1 MYKSITWIAVFLAII
16 GFGFT
21 ATARP
26 QGCVEAKP
34 GIVRVKLQP
43 ELVRQVG
50 TAPVRRTHGK
60 LTTGAAAL
68 DIAAE
73 RVGVTRIRPMLPY
86 NEKFAAD
93 RATYGLDRWYV
104 IEYDTVVPPA
114 EARRV
119 FSTVAGIEH
128 AEEVRPMVLKEGSG
142 AAVAATRPPLKANA
156 ANYMFNDPQL
166 PSQWHYRNFGTLANA
181 VEGADINLFEAWQSI
196 SGAPDVIV
204 AIIDGGVDVTHED
217 LAANMYANEAELN
230 GTPGVDDDG
239 NGYVDDI
246 WGFNFVTNS
255 GEIYPHNH
263 GTHVAGTVG
272 AVNNNGIGVSGVAG
286 GDGTPG
292 SGVKMIS
299 CQVFESRSGTAEGDF
314 AAAIVYAAERG
325 ATIAQCSWGW
335 DSDGYYEQAVLD
347 AIDYFTDKA
356 RGPKMTGGLC
366 IFAAGNLGQ
375 QGNFYPA
382 AYDKVV
388 AVGAMTH
395 DLHAASYS
403 NYGDWIDVIAP
414 GGLLDYSTNQ
424 GVLSTLPDNN
434 YGYLEGTSMATPHVS
449 GIAALVLQKNGSPT
463 FVNESLRTQLLT
475 SVRDFYSFPG
485 NEKLAGLFGSGYI
498 DAAKALQMGDGSA
511 PQPVSDFIA
520 DAAQDYIALTWT
532 IPTSA
537 DNNVHHHL
545 VYYSTE
551 AFTAVS
557 DLTKIPVVM
566 ADTKFLNSGDS
577 FSMEITG
584 LQPLTKY
591 YVAISAVNRWGA
603 ASPLSSV
610 KEITTNAGPQI
621 VVDSF
626 GVNLT
631 SEEGSPVATASF
643 NIGNEGEGLLKWTAT
658 KRTVSVSPASVVR
671 PMVANNGSYR
681 GKMAGMKVAARAKI
695 DSYEA
700 DDYPDEIQYFDE
712 IFAYIGDNDATLPNS
727 MAQWFRID
735 PTEYPDGFNLT
746 HVNIT
751 GANGQNPVI
760 QIYKGD
766 VALSTA
772 SLIQTVEY
780 PYFAYGY
787 PVALN
792 EQLFFAPG
800 EAFWVV
806 VHFEGGQEG
815 YPLGLCTANTEGI
828 QGYSFMSN
836 DMGKTWIQLNQ
847 ALKGSPYE
855 TYADTM
861 TWGITARSANP
872 DWSEILEIDPA
883 AGTVRKGESQIV
895 NLSADGSSVVNGNYM
910 FNVRI
915 NTNQTDNSVAVVP
928 VNYSVTMNKADIVTP
943 KIVNFGSLLVGES
956 KTVNVEIYNKGYGS
970 FKASQW
976 GSGIYSENIAST
988 SENFAGPEYISEG
1001 FPARTRVRF
1010 PVTYKP
1016 VSSGSHTG
1024 NIVFTDLEGN
1034 EVRIVVQGVATD
1046 PAKLA
1051 ISPAQV
1057 ECGTLIV
1064 GDAPT
1069 TATFEIANEGKYPL
1083 EYVFPKF
1090 SGESIEGNSAASHKF
1105 GYTIA
1110 STLDGY
1116 QPFAYDGNAS
1126 VIGGK
1131 DISVEFT
1138 DDSYV
1143 SKAVSLGF
1151 TFPYYGKTY
1160 DRVYITSFGGVMFA
1174 VNDATFRSP
1183 LTPTSYGVAGTGLI
1197 CAYGSQLLMGSDSKV
1212 EYAKTD
1218 GKFVVNFK
1226 NVLAPVYDTDY
1237 TPVSFRIMLSPNG
1250 DIEMYYDS
1258 YEPYGVFQDGSG
1270 LFCAINNPEIDDCLV
1285 VTSADMA
1292 DYWGTAE
1299 PSADNS
1305 RFRSFGSGTAV
1316 KFEAPKPYFVAA
1328 LNKPHGIVNP
1338 GEKVTIAA
1346 TLIAD
1351 DTMNAGSTFNNLAIL
1366 TNDPNPSVSAV
1377 RLNAVISGDNLVGAA
1392 ELENSDIDFGDIFR
1406 TSLLSI
1412 PVTVKNSGH
1421 DVLTVN
1427 SVAFA
1432 NNVLSTN
1439 AVLPF
1444 TLEAGM
1450 AKDIVVSVPTD
1461 KEGAIADEMTITTST
1476 GTLIAKLHGTVIGCP
1491 TANINLS
1498 EISETVAY
1506 GETLNKNLVIEN
1518 TGNETLRYS
1527 ITPDA
1532 IVNFSLPENDKAST
1546 SYTYTF
1552 SDDDSSTKFEWND
1565 IETTGIG
1572 EHNGLSYYMEHDYIA
1587 VELPFEFPFYG
1598 EKYKK
1603 MYIYNTGFISFTERH
1618 DDKLWPEPPAEFP
1631 SGSVYTNII
1640 APYWGMHSMDQTRT
1654 AGTYHYADAEKAI
1667 VSFMEYGNSMN
1678 IGVCFQLILNRDG
1691 SFKFQYKGL
1700 DENALIYNVFGLGG
1714 IANADGSAYVKIP
1727 ARMMKFGKAVVFKP
1741 IVESPVAAESSET
1754 IGLDFNTRRMAGT
1767 YETVLKITTNVPGN
1781 ENIEI
1786 PVALTITGE
1795 AVPAWPEDMAV
1806 ENVAGYQDTDFSKP
1820 LVQMGAMYSVDF
1832 RVENTGTAPFTID
1845 FVDVG
1850 GPTIVDEWFGYEM
1863 PAFNLFYYA
1872 EQIDYITG
1880 EPTGE
1885 RMWMQYEGMPVT
1897 VGSEPIQFSV
1907 PMLPGELAYTPDVYE
1922 IPLTFHYTNGEE
1934 SGEKTVTITFTVTPP
1949 PSMTLDSESVYLKA
1963 ENDNDVIDGK
1973 VTIGNE
1979 GDYDLKYTVRLD
1991 PTGAGEQAPDTGG
2004 GIAPWSTIAAEAKRI
2019 STARTM
2025 ARAERANDIYNV
2037 PSDMEYRN
2045 ALYYPVSAALNSYMF
2060 GTTTNN
2066 QEFKGVTVY
2075 NAPAGGFNISH
2086 VYLPVSIENK
2096 KNLDVKIEIVSGND
2110 PTTGDVLGK
2119 GTLHIAEQSDPNVGR
2134 FFAVPLDRSV
2144 FLSGGEVFCVVI
2156 TYPRG
2161 PLRPAYLVTKEDA
2174 VVEGRYLGWDEQNGW
2189 YDVAAS
2195 FKDTY
2200 GSLGFICTCLETV
2213 EGQPWIRLL
2222 TPEEG
2227 VVTVGETADIK
2238 VAVNAAST
2246 RLEKGNKAMLVV
2258 KSNDPAMPLV
2268 NIPVV
2273 FDRNGTPV
2281 IEVPS
2286 STVYTKEGELTEIE
2300 ISVTEPDGDSFTIA
2314 HTDGAGYSRIAS
2326 VSNATVD
2333 ENGNY
2338 VVAAGIDAV
2347 AVNIEIMPEFGSA
2360 STGNAFVI
2368 TATDSKGHNAEA
2380 TVVYDI
2386 EHVNRAPVAEDT
2398 NVSVSENETSDIISF
2413 TPMFSDPDGDNLSY
2427 TFAMN
2432 SNTVVD
2438 AYTTSDAVIFY
2449 GKKQGTINATVTATD
2464 ASGAQATALITVTV
2478 SPKSGIEDLD
2488 TNTGRLSVM
2497 PNPVDDVMHVSTG
2510 FIGTDADFML
2520 FDAAGKVA
2528 MHISAVLSDG
2538 RADINVA
2545 DLASGIYILTATSDG
2560 TTRTTRIVKR

>member
-1 MYKSITWIAVFLAII
+1 MHKSTAWIAMFLAILGI
-16 GFGFT
+16 GFT
-21 ATARP
+21 ASART
-26 QGCVEAKP
+26 QGSIEAKP

-50 TAPVRRTHGK
+50 TSPVRRANGK
-60 LTTGAAAL
+60 LSTGAAAL

-93 RATYGLDRWYV
+93 RAAYGLDRWYV
-104 IEYDTVVPPA
+104 IEYDTIVPVA

-119 FSTVAGIEH
+119 FSTVAGIEL
-128 AEEVRPMVLKEGSG
+128 AEEVRPMVLKEGNG
-142 AAVAATRPPLKANA
+142 NAVAATRPPLKANA

-166 PSQWHYRNFGTLANA
+166 PSQWHYRNFGNLANS
-181 VEGADINLFEAWQSI
+181 VEGADINLFEAWQSV

-217 LAANMYANEAELN
+217 LAANMFANEAELN

-255 GEIYPHNH
+255 GEVYPHNH

-325 ATIAQCSWGW
+325 ASIAQCSWGW
-335 DSDGYYEQAVLD
+335 DGDGYYEQAVLD

-366 IFAAGNLGQ
+366 IFAAGNLGL
-375 QGNFYPA
+375 QGKFYPA

-403 NYGDWIDVIAP
+403 NYGDWIDVMAP

-434 YGYLEGTSMATPHVS
+434 YGYMEGTSMATPHVS

-475 SVRDFYSFPG
+475 SVRDFYSYPG
-485 NEKLAGLFGSGYI
+485 NENLVGLFGSGYI

-511 PQPVSDFIA
+511 PQTVSDFTA

-532 IPTSA
+532 IPASA

-551 AFTAVS
+551 SFTEAS
-557 DLTKIPVVM
+557 DLTKIPVAM

-577 FSMEITG
+577 YSMEITG

-603 ASPLSSV
+603 ASPLSPV

-631 SEEGSPVATASF
+631 SQEGAPVATASF

-658 KRTVSVSPASVVR
+658 KRTVSASPASVVR
-671 PMVANNGSYR
+671 PMVANTGSYR
-681 GKMAGMKVAARAKI
+681 GKPAGMKVAARATV

-700 DDYPDEIQYFDE
+700 DDYPSEIQYFDD
-712 IFAYIGDNDATLPNS
+712 IFAYIGDNDRSLPNS

-735 PTEYPDGFNLT
+735 PAVYPDGFNLT

-751 GANGQNPVI
+751 GANGQNPII

-772 SLIQTVEY
+772 SLLQTIDY

-792 EQLFFAPG
+792 EQLFFGAG

-815 YPLGLCTANTEGI
+815 YPLGMCTASTEGI
-828 QGYSFMSN
+828 QSYSFMSN
-836 DMGKTWIQLNQ
+836 DLGKTWTQLNQ

-855 TYADTM
+855 TFADGM

-872 DWSEILEIDPA
+872 DWSEILELDPS
-883 AGTVRKGESQIV
+883 AGTVRKGESQTV
-895 NLSADGSSVVNGNYM
+895 SLSADGSAVVNGNYT

-915 NTNQTDNSVAVVP
+915 NTNQTENSVAVVP

-943 KIVNFGSLLVGES
+943 KIVNFSSLLVGES
-956 KTVNVEIYNKGYGS
+956 KTVDVEIYNKGYGS

-976 GSGIYSENIAST
+976 GSGIFGDNITST
-988 SENFAGPEYISEG
+988 SEHFVGPEYISQG
-1001 FPARTRVRF
+1001 FPARTRVKF

-1016 VSSGSHTG
+1016 QTSGSHTG
-1024 NIVFTDLEGN
+1024 NIVFTDLNGN

-1051 ISPAQV
+1051 ISPAEV
-1057 ECGTLIV
+1057 ECGTINV

-1069 TATFEIANEGKYPL
+1069 SVTFEIANEGKYPL

-1090 SGESIEGNSAASHKF
+1090 SDESIEGNTSASHKF
-1105 GYTIA
+1105 GYTVS

-1116 QPFAYDGNAS
+1116 QPFAYS
-1126 VIGGK
+1126 YSPVIGGK
-1131 DISVEFT
+1131 DISSEFT

-1151 TFPYYGKTY
+1151 SFPYYGKTY

-1174 VNDATFRSP
+1174 VNDDTFRAP

-1197 CAYGSQLLMGSDSKV
+1197 CAYGSQLLMGPASKV

-1218 GKFVVNFK
+1218 GKFVVNFE

-1237 TPVSFRIMLSPNG
+1237 TPVSFRLMLSPNG
-1250 DIEMYYDS
+1250 DIEMYYDDYDS
-1258 YEPYGVFQDGSG
+1258 YGVFQEGSG
-1270 LFCAINNPEIDDCLV
+1270 LFCAINNPEIDDCLI
-1285 VTSADMA
+1285 VTSADIA
-1292 DYWGTAE
+1292 DYWGTQE
-1299 PSADNS
+1299 PTADNS
-1305 RFRSFGSGTAV
+1305 RFHSFGSGTAV

-1328 LNKPHGIVNP
+1328 LNKPYGIVNP
-1338 GEKVTIAA
+1338 GEKVTVIA

-1351 DTMNAGSTFNNLAIL
+1351 GTMNAGATYNNLAIL
-1366 TNDPNPSVSAV
+1366 TNDPNPAFSAV
-1377 RLNAVISGDNLVGAA
+1377 RLNAVIAGDNLVAAA
-1392 ELENSDIDFGDIFR
+1392 ELEDSDIDFGEVFR
-1406 TSLLSI
+1406 TSALSL
-1412 PVTVKNSGH
+1412 PVTVKNTGH
-1421 DVLTVN
+1421 DILTVN
-1427 SVAFA
+1427 SATFA
-1432 NNVLSTN
+1432 NNALSTT
-1439 AVLPF
+1439 ASFPF

-1450 AKDIVVSVPTD
+1450 AKDIIVDVPTD
-1461 KEGAIADEMTITTST
+1461 KEGAVSGEMTIITSVS
-1476 GTLIAKLHGTVIGCP
+1476 TLTAKLHGTIIGCP
-1491 TANINLS
+1491 AANVNITD
-1498 EISETVAY
+1498 IDETVAH
-1506 GETLNKNLVIEN
+1506 GEALNKNLVIEN
-1518 TGNETLRYS
+1518 TGNETLLYS

-1532 IVNFSLPENDKAST
+1532 LVNFTLPENDKATT
-1546 SYTYTF
+1546 SYVYTF
-1552 SDDDSSTKFEWND
+1552 SDDDSSAKFAWND

-1572 EHNGLSYYMEHDYIA
+1572 EHNGFSYYMEHDYIA
-1587 VELPFEFPFYG
+1587 VDLPFEFPFYG

-1603 MYIYNTGFISFTERH
+1603 MYVYNTGFVSFTERH

-1654 AGTYHYADAEKAI
+1654 AGTFHYVDNDKAI
-1667 VSFMEYGNSMN
+1667 VSFMEYGNSLN

-1700 DENALIYNVFGLGG
+1700 DENAIIYNVFGLGG
-1714 IANADGSAYVKIP
+1714 IANADGSSYIKIP
-1727 ARMMKFGKAVVFKP
+1727 ARMMTFGKAVVFKP
-1741 IVESPVAAESSET
+1741 VIESPVAAGASET
-1754 IGLDFNTRRMAGT
+1754 IGLDFNTRQMAGT
-1767 YETVLKITTNVPGN
+1767 YETALKIATNVPGN

-1786 PVALTITGE
+1786 PVSLTITGE
-1795 AVPAWPEDMAV
+1795 ASPVWPEDMAI
-1806 ENVAGYQDTDFSKP
+1806 ENVAGYQDTDYSKP
-1820 LVQMGAMYSVDF
+1820 LVQMGAMYSADF
-1832 RVENTGTAPFTID
+1832 QIANTGTAPFSID
-1845 FVDVG
+1845 YVEVG
-1850 GPTIVDEWFGYEM
+1850 GPTIVDDWFGFEM

-1872 EQIDYITG
+1872 EQIDWVTG

-1885 RMWMQYEGMPVT
+1885 KSWMQYDGMPVT
-1897 VGSEPIQFSV
+1897 IGSDPALFSV
-1907 PMLPGELAYTPDVYE
+1907 PMLPSELAYTPDVYE
-1922 IPLTFHYTNGEE
+1922 VPVTFHYTNGEE

-1949 PSMTLDSESVYLKA
+1949 PAMTLDSEEIYVKA
-1963 ENDNDVIDGK
+1963 ENDNDVLEGK
-1973 VTIGNE
+1973 ATIGNE
-1979 GDYDLKYTVRLD
+1979 GAYDLKYTVRLD
-1991 PTGAGEQAPDTGG
+1991 PTGVGEEAPEGGG
-2004 GIAPWSTIAAEAKRI
+2004 GIAPSSAIAADAKRFA
-2019 STARTM
+2019 TAHAM
-2025 ARAERANDIYNV
+2025 ARAERANDMYNV
-2037 PSDMEYRN
+2037 PSDMDYRN
-2045 ALYYPVSAALNSYMF
+2045 ALYYPVSASLNSYMF
-2060 GTTTNN
+2060 GTTTDN

-2075 NAPAGGFNISH
+2075 TAPAEGFNVSH
-2086 VYLPVSIENK
+2086 IYLPVSIENK

-2119 GTLHIAEQSDPNVGR
+2119 GTLHIANQDNPNVGR

-2144 FLSGGEVFCVVI
+2144 FLSGGEEFCVVV

-2161 PLRPAYLVTKEDA
+2161 PLRPAYLVTKEEA
-2174 VVEGRYLGWDEQNGW
+2174 VVEGRYLGWDEMNGW

-2227 VVTVGETADIK
+2227 VVSVGATADIK
-2238 VAVNAAST
+2238 VAVSAASA
-2246 RLEKGNKAMLVV
+2246 RLEKGNKAMIVL

-2281 IEVPS
+2281 VDAPS
-2286 STVYTKEGELTEIE
+2286 STVYTKEGELTKVEIT
-2300 ISVTEPDGDSFTIA
+2300 VTEPDGDSFNIA
-2314 HTDGAGYSRIAS
+2314 HTDGAGYSRISS
-2326 VSNATVD
+2326 VSGATAD

-2338 VVAAGIDAV
+2338 VVAEGTGTAT
-2347 AVNIEIMPEFGSA
+2347 VNVEIMPEFGTA

-2386 EHVNRAPVAEDT
+2386 EHVNRAPIAENT
-2398 NVSVSENETSDIISF
+2398 NVTVNENETSDIVSF
-2413 TPMFSDPDGDNLSY
+2413 TPMFSDPDGDNLTY
-2427 TFAMN
+2427 AFAMN
-2432 SNTVVD
+2432 SNNVAD

-2449 GKKQGTINATVTATD
+2449 GKKQGTVTATVTATD
-2464 ASGAQATALITVTV
+2464 ASGAQATAQITVTV
-2478 SPKSGIEDLD
+2478 SPNSSISDLGTD
-2488 TNTGRLSVM
+2488 GGKLTVM
-2497 PNPVDDVMHVSTG
+2497 PNPVEDMMHVSTG
-2510 FIGTDADFML
+2510 FSSADANFVL
-2520 FDAAGKVA
+2520 FDAGGKIVFRSNA
-2528 MHISAVLSDG
+2528 ALSDG
-2538 RADINVA
+2538 RADINVS
-2545 DLASGIYILTATSDG
+2545 DLTSGIYILTATADG